1 MDFKIGIIGAG
12 FAGMV
17 AALRLKK
24 NNIHSFVIFERAE
37 DLGGTWRDNIYPGCA
52 CDVASN
58 LYSFA
63 DEPNPRWS
71 HKYSRQEEIWNYMK
85 DVANRNHLQ
94 AHIRFNTNIVK
105 ATYLDHLAL
114 WQVIDQYGKITLVK
128 MLIAGLG
135 PLNRPKFPFI
145 ENMDHFRGK
154 IMHSASWDKH
164 YDLNGKKV
172 AVVGTG
178 ASAIQ
183 VIPSI
188 AHQVKSLTV
197 FQRTPGWVAFRHDHK
212 ISSFTQTIYE
222 RLPFLFR
229 MRREL
234 EFWGNEFFG
243 LGFLGNTLINSLM
256 KWISL
261 RKLNKEVKDPETREK
276 LRPQFKVGC
285 KRILRSDDYY
295 PTFNLPHVHLV
306 TEPIIAFTNNAM
318 VTENGKAYELDAVIF
333 CTGFHV
339 ADMNFPIHVK
349 GKNGLDLVENW
360 KQNGGIAYK
369 GTTVSGFPNFCVLMG
384 PNTGLGHNTV
394 VHMMESQMD
403 YIMQYFRQLEKLGEK
418 GMLDPKAELQEEYNK
433 KIQERFHDTVWLSG
447 CKSWYLNEKGI
458 NNTIYPGLNSN
469 FRKSMQKFSLAE
481 FNYA

>member
-1 MDFKIGIIGAG
+1 
-12 FAGMV
+12 
-17 AALRLKK
+17 
-24 NNIHSFVIFERAE
+24 
-37 DLGGTWRDNIYPGCA
+37 
-52 CDVASN
+52 
-58 LYSFA
+58 
-63 DEPNPRWS
+63 
-71 HKYSRQEEIWNYMK
+71 
-85 DVANRNHLQ
+85 
-94 AHIRFNTNIVK
+94 
-105 ATYLDHLAL
+105 
-114 WQVIDQYGKITLVK
+114 
-128 MLIAGLG
+128 
-135 PLNRPKFPFI
+135 
-145 ENMDHFRGK
+145 
-154 IMHSASWDKH
+154 
-164 YDLNGKKV
+164 
-172 AVVGTG
+172 
-178 ASAIQ
+178 
-183 VIPSI
+183 
-188 AHQVKSLTV
+188 
-197 FQRTPGWVAFRHDHK
+197 
-212 ISSFTQTIYE
+212 
-222 RLPFLFR
+222 